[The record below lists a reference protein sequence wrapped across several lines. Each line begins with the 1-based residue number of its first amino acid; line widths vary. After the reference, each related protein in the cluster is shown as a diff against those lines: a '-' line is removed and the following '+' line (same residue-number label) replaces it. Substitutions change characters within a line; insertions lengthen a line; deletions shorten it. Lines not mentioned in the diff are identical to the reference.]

1 MVVRRLQRQSFV
13 QPIGVVRANAGGEL
27 VGQAIANFAT
37 ERANEAFRKAGI
49 RAEKIGTEAAASLS
63 SEAIVSIDPET
74 NQPVRYTPP
83 VGYGEIA
90 ATAYQNMIKSRFE
103 SSVQKEIQRK
113 GTELASSSGSAANY
127 RDNMSSYIDSMYN
140 ADGDATPYSRY
151 ITEYGQEY
159 VQSTYTTSS

>member
-1 MVVRRLQRQSFV
+1 M
-13 QPIGVVRANAGGEL
+13 
-27 VGQAIANFAT
+27 
-37 ERANEAFRKAGI
+37 K
-49 RAEKIGTEAAASLS
+49 
-63 SEAIVSIDPET
+63 
-74 NQPVRYTPP
+74 
-83 VGYGEIA
+83 
-90 ATAYQNMIKSRFE
+90 

-159 VQSTYTTSS
+159 VQSTYTTLAKKEAEAARKALITSEKIRLAENELSIKKANSSWRQTPMKSACLWDQAGYWI